1 LVTLWRNPN
10 RKLGNIWAGYV
21 LANGLSFLGGTAM
34 NIEERFAPGI
44 FTVFS
49 VLMFLASRR
58 TRV

>member
-1 LVTLWRNPN
+1 
-10 RKLGNIWAGYV
+10 
-21 LANGLSFLGGTAM
+21 LGGTAM